1 MTVDISINVTGHE
14 EIKRALKEIGRLAP
28 RALTLTLNKLADDGQ
43 RAVQDSLTTGFTLR
57 RPDYVRKTIF
67 RQSPQDFA
75 TNARPRAAFGVN
87 PARDMLAKF
96 EEDSVKAPMSGRSVA
111 IPLPAVKPTP
121 DTVVAKGLRIS
132 TLRSDPKVRK
142 ITTPNG
148 TFLVKEKKAGRVKGV
163 RFGARTDL
171 LYKLVPSVRLKA
183 RLRFHVT
190 AQRTIDE
197 SFVRTA
203 SAGIDAALAGFTGR
217 RL

>member
-1 MTVDISINVTGHE
+1 MDISIKITGHD
-14 EIKRALKEIGRLAP
+14 EIRRALEEIGRKAP

-43 RAVQDSLTTGFTLR
+43 KAVQDSLATRFTLR
-57 RPDYVRKTIF
+57 RPDFVRKTIF
-67 RQSPQDFA
+67 RQSPSDFA
-75 TNARPRAAFGVN
+75 TNSRPRAAFGVN

-96 EEDSVKAPMSGRSVA
+96 EEDSIKAPMSGRSVA

-121 DTVVAKGLRIS
+121 HTVVAKALRVS
-132 TLRSDPKVRK
+132 SLRDDPKVRK

-148 TFLVKEKKAGRVKGV
+148 TFLVKERKAGKVKGV

-171 LYKLVPSVRLKA
+171 LYRLVPSVRLKA
-183 RLRFHVT
+183 RLRFHAT

-203 SAGIDAALAGFTGR
+203 SAGIDAALAGFKGR
-217 RL
+217 KL

>member
-1 MTVDISINVTGHE
+1 MDISIKITGHD
-14 EIKRALKEIGRLAP
+14 EIRRALQEIGRNAP

-43 RAVQDSLTTGFTLR
+43 KAVQDSLTTGFTLR
-57 RPDYVRKTIF
+57 RPDYVRRTIF
-67 RQSPQDFA
+67 RQSPGDFA
-75 TNARPRAAFGVN
+75 TNSRPRAAFRVN
-87 PARDMLAKF
+87 PERDMLAKF
-96 EEDSVKAPMSGRSVA
+96 EEDSIKAPMSGRSVA
-111 IPLPAVKPTP
+111 IPLPAVKPTA
-121 DTVVAKGLRIS
+121 DTVVAKALRVS
-132 TLRSDPKVRK
+132 SLRADPKVRK

-148 TFLVKEKKAGRVKGV
+148 TFLVKEKKAGKVKGV

-183 RLRFHVT
+183 RLRFHAT